1 MVNSSEP
8 PELPP
13 RPPSMMAVENSDN
26 NTVQL
31 RRRSDALQKRRQESP
46 PPPALPPRDSSTPV
60 STIATIKSEESIYR
74 QVESLDC
81 WVNCT
86 RQEAN
91 KLLLSGDRQGGT
103 YLLRPCHSRRERYAI
118 SVLKEVNSS
127 RRRDGADGVRNSSVA
142 ALMSRLFRARRSAS
156 VVEGQLTKQES
167 SRVKHYLVRESPAG
181 YYLYSNRRFKTV
193 VDLIAYYAT
202 SPEKRQR
209 SGALLRRSIAAAVDE
224 PGGEEKNKA
233 EFAKDSRGRRVR
245 LVRKV
250 GEGTYQMF
258 LAEVGGVQV
267 VSLILDT
274 ESIKTGGGSRS
285 TSATV
290 PRKPRLDDALKSNK
304 LSKMLPVDCERKSCN
319 LGEGANRKRSARSVI
334 RTGALLL
341 QEAIGRVAAKSLADE
356 KDDR

>member
-103 YLLRPCHSRRERYAI
+103 YLLRPCHSRRERG
-118 SVLKEVNSS
+118 
-127 RRRDGADGVRNSSVA
+127 RRVRNSSVA
-142 ALMSRLFRARRSAS
+142 ALVSRLFRARRSAS

-341 QEAIGRVAAKSLADE
+341 QEAIGRVAAKSLE